1 MVGFN
6 ENKKKT
12 LISRRSV
19 FKGRILLNVGI
30 NRIKLPNGKVVD
42 IESVEHPGASCV
54 VPFLSK
60 DKIILIRQ
68 YRPVVDD
75 YIWELPAGTLNKSE
89 KPLQCAKREL
99 EEEIGYSAGRI
110 ESVGFIYTTPGFS
123 NERIYIYRAGSL
135 KKVDKVDVVPE
146 DDEVLIAKVFGIR
159 EVRQLFKD
167 RKIVDSKTIAGLA
180 MCGII

>member
-1 MVGFN
+1 MVGLS
-6 ENKKKT
+6 EKKKKV
-12 LISRRSV
+12 LISRKS
-19 FKGRILLNVGI
+19 FFQGRILLDVGI
-30 NRIKLPNGKVVD
+30 DHVRLPNGRVVG
-42 IESVEHPGASCV
+42 IESVKHPGASCV

-75 YIWELPAGTLNKSE
+75 YIWELPAGTLKKGE

-110 ESVGFIYTTPGFS
+110 KLAGFIYTTPGFS
-123 NERIYIYRAGSL
+123 NEGIYIYRAESL
-135 KKVDKVDVVPE
+135 KKVDVMPE
-146 DDEVLIAKVFGIR
+146 DDEVLVAKVFGIEEAR
-159 EVRQLFKD
+159 RLFKN